1 MGVPLKPSLL
11 RALPLAAV
19 LAAAGCVHVPSG
31 PPIVDEVEVGG
42 ASFRVVALEG
52 DAGAARQVL
61 RALAVAAPRAQ
72 RFVPLVSQ
80 VTLTLHPSH
89 EDLEKAVDREGYD
102 WLRAWARQRTVDLQS
117 PRTWGLWGAGDR
129 EVEELLAH
137 ELTHCAMFQAA
148 PAGREEGSWVLLDVP
163 RWFAEGMASVAAGQG
178 HRRASVEKLRE
189 HWSEVA
195 AGAGDG
201 WLGSRLAQTGGSEP
215 EPRGDPLL
223 DPDPLYRERA
233 DLVYGAAHHAF
244 AALVA
249 KHGEDAIRRIFEH
262 VREGSTFAAAFRRE
276 IGVDP
281 EAFADGFRRD
291 VVAGKIR

>member
-1 MGVPLKPSLL
+1 MGVTVQPRIGRVLTIA
-11 RALPLAAV
+11 AL
-19 LAAAGCVHVPSG
+19 LAAAGCAHAPAG
-31 PPIVDEVEVGG
+31 PPLVDDVEIAG
-42 ASFRVVALEG
+42 ASFQVVALRG
-52 DAGAARQVL
+52 DADAARQVI

-72 RFVPLVSQ
+72 RFVPLVAP

-89 EDLEKAVDREGYD
+89 EDLERAVDREGYG
-102 WLRAWARQRTVDLQS
+102 WLRAWARQRTVDIQS

-148 PAGREEGSWVLLDVP
+148 PAGRGEGAWALLDVP

-178 HRRASVEKLRE
+178 HRRASVEKLRQ
-189 HWSEVA
+189 HWSDVT

-201 WLGSRLAQTGGSEP
+201 WLGSRPGTSGLDP

-244 AALVA
+244 AALVEQ
-249 KHGEDAIRRIFEH
+249 HGEDAVRRIFAR
-262 VREGSTFAAAFRRE
+262 VREGSTFAAAFRQE
-276 IGVDP
+276 IGVEP